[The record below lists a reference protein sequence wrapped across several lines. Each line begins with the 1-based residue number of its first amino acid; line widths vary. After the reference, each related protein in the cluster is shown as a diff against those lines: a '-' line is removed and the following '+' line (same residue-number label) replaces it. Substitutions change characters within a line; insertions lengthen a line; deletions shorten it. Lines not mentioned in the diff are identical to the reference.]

1 MYTAR
6 VFFKSTKKSK
16 LKVLRKVN
24 STFLSTYVPF
34 RILVNFRNCQEKF
47 ADYRALRVQRVLF
60 TNVLANN
67 NNNPRPEHTLQL
79 VNTCNA
85 LYVWIQ
91 HIDHSL
97 LVFFN
102 CIFYITD
109 VLMYFYQCLYILSK
123 PTFLSASKSW
133 SWSQYNSIMYKDTY
147 F

>member
-1 MYTAR
+1 MYTGR

-24 STFLSTYVPF
+24 SIFGSTYVPF
-34 RILVNFRNCQEKF
+34 RILVSFRNCQEKF

-67 NNNPRPEHTLQL
+67 NIPRPEHTLQL

-85 LYVWIQ
+85 FYVWIE
-91 HIDHSL
+91 HIDHSF

-109 VLMYFYQCLYILSK
+109 VLMYFFYPYLYILSK